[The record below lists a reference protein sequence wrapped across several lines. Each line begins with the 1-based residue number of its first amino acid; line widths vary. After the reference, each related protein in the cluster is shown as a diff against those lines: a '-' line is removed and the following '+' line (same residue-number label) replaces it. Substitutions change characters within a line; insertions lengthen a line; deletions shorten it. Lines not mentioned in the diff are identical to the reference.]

1 MRFIDLEDFLK
12 DFLAQSAPTGAANL
26 GVCNAISYEPLD
38 PAVFQYK
45 RFIHCPETYPERL
58 ELSIVLS
65 ERYHAHKNMEL
76 IDY

>member
-1 MRFIDLEDFLK
+1 MRFIDLEDFCR
-12 DFLAQSAPTGAANL
+12 DFLARSFSTGAADL
-26 GVCNAISYEPLD
+26 GVCNAISYGPLD

-45 RFIHCPETYPERL
+45 RFIHCPETYSKRL

-65 ERYHAHKNMEL
+65 ERYHARKNMDL